1 MCLLDTLEF
10 HQFFSTIVVVAN
22 QIQLLADLNLRKTPQ
37 LVELVEDSQ
46 VCNTFR
52 VFTSLILLSKVV
64 CTLMFVLDYIETVT
78 FAGSRGA
85 YELISRKDFTEM
97 DEFSS

>member
-1 MCLLDTLEF
+1 MCLFDTSEF
-10 HQFFSTIVVVAN
+10 HKFFSTIVVVAN

-52 VFTSLILLSKVV
+52 VLRLWFFCQKL
-64 CTLMFVLDYIETVT
+64 CTI
-78 FAGSRGA
+78 
-85 YELISRKDFTEM
+85 
-97 DEFSS
+97 